1 MRKKTTV
8 ITEEM
13 ESILNEDKSKKA
25 VQQLEQELEQLL
37 LDKEWD
43 NITFYN
49 MYNKQLML
57 DR

>member
-1 MRKKTTV
+1 MKRKIKI

-13 ESILNEDKSKKA
+13 EEILNEDKSKKA

>member
-37 LDKEWD
+37 VDKEWD